1 MTWKKIIRSV
11 LRWDKEDKNAGRDPY
26 IDMACSTHTGNVR
39 AHNEDNFSFDEIFMD
54 EEHQSLDRI
63 LCMRQPVSRNP
74 AAALFDGMGGESAGE
89 KASYAAARTFT
100 QLCDEESWDQE
111 RLSRV
116 IHRMNEAVCREK
128 LSGRYESMG
137 CTAAVI
143 AFSDGQMLCANLGDS
158 PVFLFRDRRLIQL
171 SVHHTNEALLRERG
185 ITGRKPGLT
194 QFLGIEEELQH
205 NIDKHSKAIIAAN
218 IEVLLNHCLRFYD
231 RQFVTRKVIN
241 KDVLIRFE
249 NLLSNYFESGKAQ
262 QTGLPTVAYCA
273 DQLHF
278 SPNYF
283 GDLIKKETGKSA
295 IEYIHLAIIE
305 KVKDQLAETNK
316 TISEIAYETGFQY
329 PHHLSRMFKK
339 VTGCN
344 PNEYRAQ
351 NAFQESV

>member
-11 LRWDKEDKNAGRDPY
+11 LRWNKEDKNAGRDPY

-39 AHNEDNFSFDEIFMD
+39 AHNEDNFSFDGVFMD

-100 QLCDEESWDQE
+100 LLCDEESWDQE

-143 AFSDGQMLCANLGDS
+143 AFSGGQMLCANLGDS

-194 QFLGIEEELQH
+194 QFLGIEEEDYIIEPQISSAELQ
-205 NIDKHSKAIIAAN
+205 A
-218 IEVLLNHCLRFYD
+218 
-231 RQFVTRKVIN
+231 
-241 KDVLIRFE
+241 
-249 NLLSNYFESGKAQ
+249 
-262 QTGLPTVAYCA
+262 
-273 DQLHF
+273 
-278 SPNYF
+278 
-283 GDLIKKETGKSA
+283 GDLFLLCSDGLTDMCTEEEITEILSKGEDLVSMT
-295 IEYIHLAIIE
+295 
-305 KVKDQLAETNK
+305 AELTDAALRHGGRDNI
-316 TISEIAYETGFQY
+316 TVILCRVEPGE
-329 PHHLSRMFKK
+329 R
-339 VTGCN
+339 
-344 PNEYRAQ
+344 
-351 NAFQESV
+351 

>member
-194 QFLGIEEELQH
+194 QFLGIEEE
-205 NIDKHSKAIIAAN
+205 DYIIEPQISSA
-218 IEVLLNHCLRFYD
+218 E
-231 RQFVTRKVIN
+231 
-241 KDVLIRFE
+241 
-249 NLLSNYFESGKAQ
+249 
-262 QTGLPTVAYCA
+262 
-273 DQLHF
+273 LHA
-278 SPNYF
+278 
-283 GDLIKKETGKSA
+283 GDLFLLCSDGLTDMCTEEEITEILSKGEDPASMT
-295 IEYIHLAIIE
+295 
-305 KVKDQLAETNK
+305 AELTDAALRHGGRDNI
-316 TISEIAYETGFQY
+316 TVILCRVEPGE
-329 PHHLSRMFKK
+329 R
-339 VTGCN
+339 
-344 PNEYRAQ
+344 
-351 NAFQESV
+351 

>member
-11 LRWDKEDKNAGRDPY
+11 LRWNKEDKNAGRDPY

-39 AHNEDNFSFDEIFMD
+39 AHNEDNFSFDGVFMD

-143 AFSDGQMLCANLGDS
+143 AFSGGQMLCANLGDS
-158 PVFLFRDRRLIQL
+158 PVYLFRDHSLIQL
-171 SVHHTNEALLRERG
+171 RF
-185 ITGRKPGLT
+185 I
-194 QFLGIEEELQH
+194 
-205 NIDKHSKAIIAAN
+205 
-218 IEVLLNHCLRFYD
+218 VL
-231 RQFVTRKVIN
+231 
-241 KDVLIRFE
+241 
-249 NLLSNYFESGKAQ
+249 
-262 QTGLPTVAYCA
+262 
-273 DQLHF
+273 
-278 SPNYF
+278 
-283 GDLIKKETGKSA
+283 
-295 IEYIHLAIIE
+295 
-305 KVKDQLAETNK
+305 
-316 TISEIAYETGFQY
+316 
-329 PHHLSRMFKK
+329 
-339 VTGCN
+339 
-344 PNEYRAQ
+344 
-351 NAFQESV
+351 